1 MRAFAARK
9 MQPGSLCCVMISKW
23 GAVRQFSGSYQVEV
37 TEGVV
42 QFQGKDILFERYKIQ
57 GKLGDIHIAN
67 DSCIFQDLIAYKCS
81 SWYPKYGKFMLN
93 IAVLL

>member
-1 MRAFAARK
+1 
-9 MQPGSLCCVMISKW
+9 MISKLL
-23 GAVRQFSGSYQVEV
+23 AVRQFPGSYQVEV
-37 TEGVV
+37 TEAVV
-42 QFQGKDILFERYKIQ
+42 QFQRKDILLERYKIQ
-57 GKLGDIHIAN
+57 GKLGDVHIAN